1 MPRLQ
6 QLLQEALPASH
17 IRASI
22 PPEEVVAVG
31 TALEAGLLAET
42 EWAGP
47 DDEVSC
53 GSVPCVAMELW
64 LAVSVRAWWE
74 NPVVTPAPPPPSHQ
88 FPDSEDAVATQ
99 LVLPHTPL
107 PLQRSVTTIVK
118 VRSVLAHGLGWWV
131 ELGSSAWGLD

>member
-6 QLLQEALPASH
+6 QLLQEALPTSH

-31 TALEAGLLAET
+31 AALEAGLLAER

-47 DDEVSC
+47 DDGVSC

-64 LAVSVRAWWE
+64 LAVSVR
-74 NPVVTPAPPPPSHQ
+74 V
-88 FPDSEDAVATQ
+88 
-99 LVLPHTPL
+99 
-107 PLQRSVTTIVK
+107 
-118 VRSVLAHGLGWWV
+118 
-131 ELGSSAWGLD
+131 